1 MIERHWIGVARADA
15 ASAYV
20 AHLETETFPGLE
32 RLPGFRGARILRRGA
47 SDGVEFRIVTVW
59 ESLDAIR
66 AFAGSS
72 LASAVVPPAVQAMM
86 IHYDPLVTHYEIA
99 RSYEARGRPPSRP
112 ERHPRT
118 LA

>member
-32 RLPGFRGARILRRGA
+32 QLPGFREARILRRDAGE
-47 SDGVEFRIVTVW
+47 GVEFRIVTVW

-72 LASAVVPPAVQAMM
+72 LESAVVPPAVQAMM
-86 IHYDPLVTHYEIA
+86 LHYDSRVTHYEITRRYDA
-99 RSYEARGRPPSRP
+99 KT
-112 ERHPRT
+112 RT
-118 LA
+118 AVRAG